1 MHYPLSHTGFGCP
14 FFVIGAQADSLSLLG
29 NSKGNVGLCHFKKTA
44 TRGTASHVAN
54 MAAGKSCGPKW
65 RPSKLFFDRKDDLFI
80 LTQGMVTFKDVAL
93 SFSSEEWELLDEA
106 QRRLYHDV
114 MLENL
119 TLITSLGCRH
129 GAQNEEAPCELR
141 NSLQGVS
148 EVRTPPE
155 AHPCELCGVDV
166 GDILHFTEH
175 PGTHPGQKL
184 YQMGACEE
192 QLDVS
197 TEREHQKQLTGEM
210 CFRGHVER
218 ASLVKDCKFCVPGK
232 PGSCEEVLTDF
243 LASSGFLQHQAPH
256 TREKSNRG
264 AECAADSHNGKS
276 LSDSEY
282 SKDFNCKCKL
292 VQDRRLLTRE
302 RCHMSNE
309 CGKSYGKSYS
319 LNDHWRVH
327 TGEKPYECGECGKSF
342 KQNSSLI
349 QHRRVHPGVRSHN
362 CELCGKLFSK
372 KSNLIKHGRIH
383 TGEKPYECGE
393 CGKSFSQSSAL
404 LQHRRVHTGERPY
417 LCSECGKFFTY
428 HSNLI
433 KHQKVHSGS
442 RPYACSE
449 CGKCFSQSS
458 VLLEHQRIHT
468 GERPYEC
475 SECGKFFTYKSSFL
489 KHQRVHTGERPY
501 ECSECGKFFSCSSS
515 LIKHIRIHTGERP
528 YECNQCGKSFRQSFV
543 LSQHRRIHTGERP
556 YQCSECGKFFT
567 YSISLLK
574 HQISHQRKAL

>member
-1 MHYPLSHTGFGCP
+1 MPALVPG
-14 FFVIGAQADSLSLLG
+14 
-29 NSKGNVGLCHFKKTA
+29 
-44 TRGTASHVAN
+44 RG
-54 MAAGKSCGPKW
+54 
-65 RPSKLFFDRKDDLFI
+65 R
-80 LTQGMVTFKDVAL
+80 VTLKDVAL
-93 SFSSEEWELLDEA
+93 YFSSEEWELLDEA
-106 QRRLYHDV
+106 QRCLYHDV

-119 TLITSLGCRH
+119 TLITSLGCWH
-129 GAQNEEAPCELR
+129 GAQNEEVPLSSTVLYKECQRTPKA
-141 NSLQGVS
+141 GVS
-148 EVRTPPE
+148 PLD

-166 GDILHFTEH
+166 GDILHFTGH
-175 PGTHPGQKL
+175 LGTHHGQKL
-184 YQMGACEE
+184 CKMGACEK

-197 TEREHQKQLTGEM
+197 KELEHQKQHIGEM
-210 CFRGHVER
+210 CFRDHMDR
-218 ASLVKDCKFCVPGK
+218 ASFVNDCKFCVSGK

-243 LASSGFLQHQAPH
+243 LASSGFLQHQATH
-256 TREKSNRG
+256 TREKSNRET
-264 AECAADSHNGKS
+264 ECATDSHKGNT
-276 LSDSEY
+276 LSDPEY
-282 SKDFNCKCKL
+282 MKDFNCNSCLFK
-292 VQDRRLLTRE
+292 TRE
-302 RCHMSNE
+302 SSPEKDATNE
-309 CGKSYGKSYS
+309 CGKSYGKSDS
-319 LNDHWRVH
+319 LVDHWRTH

-342 KQNSSLI
+342 KQSSSLI
-349 QHRRVHPGVRSHN
+349 QHRRVHPGVRPHN

-372 KSNLIKHGRIH
+372 KSNLIKHRRIH

-404 LQHRRVHTGERPY
+404 LQHQSVHTGERPY

-442 RPYACSE
+442 RPYSCSE

-475 SECGKFFTYKSSFL
+475 SECGKFFTHKSSFL

-501 ECSECGKFFSCSSS
+501 ECSECGKFFTCSSS

-528 YECNQCGKSFRQSFV
+528 YECSQCGKSFKQSFV
-543 LSQHRRIHTGERP
+543 LTQHRRIHTGERP
-556 YQCSECGKFFT
+556 YECSECGKFFT